1 MRVCFFNRSY
11 WPDTGATGQLLTELA
26 EDLAAHHG
34 MDVTVVTGRPVGVQA
49 GDLPALEVRHGVTI
63 VRAAGTTRPPARFF
77 WRATNY
83 VTYFLSAMW
92 AGRRLPA
99 QDVVVALTDPP
110 IIGLAALASKR
121 RGGFVFYCQD
131 IFPEVAALL
140 DDFRSNAVN
149 GLLDRLNR
157 LLVARA
163 DRIVALGDT
172 MKARLVD
179 GKGAD
184 PAKVDVIHNWAD
196 PDAVTPG
203 LKRNP
208 FSEAQGLADRL
219 VVLHAGNIGQSQNL
233 DVVIDAAAR
242 LARREDIVWLFIGDG
257 TRRARLEE
265 QVAQR
270 GLVNVRFLPYQPRAD
285 LRWTYATADVCLV
298 SLKPGLAGY
307 IVPSKLYTILASGR
321 PSVAAVEASS
331 ETAAII
337 RADDCGVLVAPG
349 DAAALA
355 AAVEALVDD
364 AATRAAM
371 GTRARGAAL
380 RYSRTRQVAAHAA
393 VIQAVATR

>member
-34 MDVTVVTGRPVGVQA
+34 MEVTVVTGRPVG
-49 GDLPALEVRHGVTI
+49 LPAGALPAHEVRNGVTI
-63 VRAAGTTRPPARFF
+63 VRAAGTARPPARFV

-83 VTYFLSAMW
+83 VTYFLSATL

-110 IIGLAALASKR
+110 IIGLAALASRR

-131 IFPEVAALL
+131 IFPEVATLL
-140 DDFRSNAVN
+140 DDFRSDVVN
-149 GLLDRLNR
+149 GILERLNR

-172 MKARLVD
+172 MKARLVE

-184 PAKVDVIHNWAD
+184 PAKVVVIHNWAD

-203 LKRNP
+203 PKRNK
-208 FSEAQGLADRL
+208 FSEAHGLADRF

-233 DVVIDAAAR
+233 DVAIDAAAHLSHR
-242 LARREDIVWLFIGDG
+242 DDLVWLFIGDG
-257 TRRARLEE
+257 TRRARLEAM
-265 QVAQR
+265 VAAR
-270 GLVNVRFLPYQPRAD
+270 GLSQVRFLPYQPRED
-285 LRWTYATADVCLV
+285 LRWTYATADVCLL

-307 IVPSKLYTILASGR
+307 IVPSKLYTILAAGR
-321 PSVAAVEASS
+321 PYVAAVEESS
-331 ETAAII
+331 EAAAIT
-337 RADDCGVLVAPG
+337 RAHACGTLVPPG

-355 AAVEALVDD
+355 AAVEAL
-364 AATRAAM
+364 AADPARRDTM
-371 GTRARGAAL
+371 GRRAREAASHYA
-380 RYSRTRQVAAHAA
+380 RATQVARHASVIREA
-393 VIQAVATR
+393 VKQ